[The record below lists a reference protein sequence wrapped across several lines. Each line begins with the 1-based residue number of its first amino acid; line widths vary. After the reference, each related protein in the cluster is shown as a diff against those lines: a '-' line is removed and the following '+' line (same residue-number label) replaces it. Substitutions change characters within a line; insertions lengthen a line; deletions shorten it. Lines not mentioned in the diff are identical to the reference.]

1 MTVNVKREVVGV
13 SDKLIK
19 TVTSES
25 APRLEDPLPRS
36 DVPRSCI
43 KVNQPPGGRSQG
55 MLFILFSFSWLINH
69 LFTSIFLVIIN
80 KVN

>member
-1 MTVNVKREVVGV
+1 MKMTRTPGGNSSIVFGNDECNMTVNVKREVVGV

-43 KVNQPPGGRSQG
+43 KVNQPPGGRSQV
-55 MLFILFSFSWLINH
+55 
-69 LFTSIFLVIIN
+69 FLG
-80 KVN
+80 